1 MIVTPD
7 PCEPVS
13 AEQWAELR
21 DRFPNAYRVFVALV
35 LARDIGT
42 CEDLLVGLPVD
53 PDRLDPVALRWARD
67 RLLVR
72 LDLTA
77 LDLLTEGT

>member
-1 MIVTPD
+1 MIVPHD
-7 PCEPVS
+7 PCEPVT
-13 AEQWAELR
+13 AEQRAELR
-21 DRFPNAYRVFVALV
+21 DRFPNSHRVFVALV
-35 LARDIGT
+35 LARDIAT
-42 CEDLLVGLPVD
+42 CEDLLLGLPVD
-53 PDRLDPVALRWARD
+53 PDRLDPAALRWARD